1 MRWDGVVAGALVL
14 REMAL
19 MGQGQPP
26 MGSPRRVILR
36 NSWRQLLAQ
45 PPPSLRYACKGP
57 DNSSISIV

>member
-36 NSWRQLLAQ
+36 NSWRQLLVR
-45 PPPSLRYACKGP
+45 PLSSLRYACRGLTLE
-57 DNSSISIV
+57 

>member
-36 NSWRQLLAQ
+36 NSWRQPLVRPLS
-45 PPPSLRYACKGP
+45 SLRYACRGRAQL
-57 DNSSISIV
+57 